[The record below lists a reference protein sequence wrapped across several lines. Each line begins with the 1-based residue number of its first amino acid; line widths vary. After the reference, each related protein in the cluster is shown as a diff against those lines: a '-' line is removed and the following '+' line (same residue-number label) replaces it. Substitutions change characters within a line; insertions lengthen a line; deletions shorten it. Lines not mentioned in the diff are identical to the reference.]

1 MNEGILF
8 YGVENEHKNK
18 LETQGPFIAHLI
30 TNSKQ
35 FSQKNIEVCETL
47 MPPFPN
53 ILRIG
58 LTFDLSTTDLNITSG
73 HLLIKDYL
81 PTEIEVSGA

>member
-1 MNEGILF
+1 
-8 YGVENEHKNK
+8 
-18 LETQGPFIAHLI
+18 
-30 TNSKQ
+30 
-35 FSQKNIEVCETL
+35 

-81 PTEIEVSGA
+81 RLKFLGHRILELPVAEGVRDQLDLDL

>member
-1 MNEGILF
+1 
-8 YGVENEHKNK
+8 
-18 LETQGPFIAHLI
+18 
-30 TNSKQ
+30 
-35 FSQKNIEVCETL
+35 

-58 LTFDLSTTDLNITSG
+58 LTFDLDLSPTDLNITSG
-73 HLLIKDYL
+73 NLLIGDYL